1 MNYNITDAE
10 LVIMKIIWKDGDVKA
25 MDIARI
31 AGELRGWEKNT
42 VYTMITRLIKKGIV
56 ERIEPG
62 YVCHALVDEETYRK
76 SESKNVVNKLF
87 SGSFGLFARAFM
99 DKNKLTNTALLS
111 ILSERSCGDK

>member
-1 MNYNITDAE
+1 MNYSITDAE
-10 LVIMKIIWKDGDVKA
+10 LVIMKIIWSEGDTKA

-42 VYTMITRLIKKGIV
+42 VYTMITRLTKKGII

-62 YVCHALVDEETYRK
+62 YICHALVDEETYRR
-76 SESKNVVNKLF
+76 SESRGIVEKLF

-99 DKNKLTNTALLS
+99 EENKLSGNDIEELKK
-111 ILSERSCGDK
+111 IIEENK

>member
-1 MNYNITDAE
+1 MTNNITDAE
-10 LVIMKIIWKDGDVKA
+10 LVIMDIIWDGGDTKA

-42 VYTMITRLIKKGIV
+42 VYTMITRLTKKGIV

-62 YVCHALVDEETYRK
+62 YVCHALVDRETYQK

-87 SGSFGLFARAFM
+87 RGSLSLFARAFLEE
-99 DKNKLTNTALLS
+99 NKLSDEEIDELRGIIN
-111 ILSERSCGDK
+111 DNK